1 MGSDSHMYTL
11 LMRRNYY
18 IKRSYDWYHRRVW
31 CQHLLCTEKK
41 MSTSTVTRTASTSSD
56 TSLGDWLEEEEGV
69 VVKDEETLTE
79 SSLSPTVD
87 RVIVDNYFPI
97 STTPIETIVRESLHN
112 LLTSLLTKFETEVL
126 VVISVLAVLSL
137 LFTSVRKR
145 VLRLV
150 GCGRRPLQQPPQED
164 NEVEEKEEEE
174 TIQL

>member
-1 MGSDSHMYTL
+1 
-11 LMRRNYY
+11 
-18 IKRSYDWYHRRVW
+18 
-31 CQHLLCTEKK
+31 

-79 SSLSPTVD
+79 SSLSPTVES
-87 RVIVDNYFPI
+87 VIVDPF
-97 STTPIETIVRESLHN
+97 ETLVRDSLHK
-112 LLTSLLTKFETEVL
+112 LITSLLTKFETEVL

-174 TIQL
+174 TIRL

>member
-1 MGSDSHMYTL
+1 
-11 LMRRNYY
+11 
-18 IKRSYDWYHRRVW
+18 
-31 CQHLLCTEKK
+31 
-41 MSTSTVTRTASTSSD
+41 MSTSTVTRTTSSSD
-56 TSLGDWLEEEEGV
+56 TSLGDWLEEEGV
-69 VVKDEETLTE
+69 VVKDEETLTTE
-79 SSLSPTVD
+79 LKTDSSLSPTVES
-87 RVIVDNYFPI
+87 VIVDPF
-97 STTPIETIVRESLHN
+97 ETLIRDSLHN
-112 LLTSLLTKFETEVL
+112 LITSLLTKFETEVL

>member
-56 TSLGDWLEEEEGV
+56 TSLGDWLEEEGV
-69 VVKDEETLTE
+69 VVKDEETLTTE
-79 SSLSPTVD
+79 LKTDSSLSPTVES
-87 RVIVDNYFPI
+87 VIVDPF
-97 STTPIETIVRESLHN
+97 ETLIRDSLHN
-112 LLTSLLTKFETEVL
+112 LITSLLTKFETEVL
-126 VVISVLAVLSL
+126 VVISALAVLSL

-174 TIQL
+174 TIRL

>member
-1 MGSDSHMYTL
+1 
-11 LMRRNYY
+11 
-18 IKRSYDWYHRRVW
+18 
-31 CQHLLCTEKK
+31 

-56 TSLGDWLEEEEGV
+56 TSLGDWLEEEGV

-79 SSLSPTVD
+79 SSLSPTVES
-87 RVIVDNYFPI
+87 VIVDPF
-97 STTPIETIVRESLHN
+97 ETLVRDSLHK
-112 LLTSLLTKFETEVL
+112 LITSLLTKFETDVL
-126 VVISVLAVLSL
+126 VVISALAVLSL

>member
-1 MGSDSHMYTL
+1 
-11 LMRRNYY
+11 
-18 IKRSYDWYHRRVW
+18 
-31 CQHLLCTEKK
+31 

-69 VVKDEETLTE
+69 VVKDEETLTD
-79 SSLSPTVD
+79 SSLSPTVES
-87 RVIVDNYFPI
+87 VIVDPF
-97 STTPIETIVRESLHN
+97 ETLIQDSLHK
-112 LLTSLLTKFETEVL
+112 LITSLLTKFETEVL
-126 VVISVLAVLSL
+126 VVISALAVLSL

>member
-56 TSLGDWLEEEEGV
+56 TSLGDWLEEEGV
-69 VVKDEETLTE
+69 VVKDEETLTTE
-79 SSLSPTVD
+79 LKTDSSLSPTVES
-87 RVIVDNYFPI
+87 VIVDPF
-97 STTPIETIVRESLHN
+97 ETLVRDSLHN
-112 LLTSLLTKFETEVL
+112 LITSLLTKFETEVL
-126 VVISVLAVLSL
+126 VVISALAVLSL

>member
-1 MGSDSHMYTL
+1 
-11 LMRRNYY
+11 
-18 IKRSYDWYHRRVW
+18 
-31 CQHLLCTEKK
+31 

-56 TSLGDWLEEEEGV
+56 TSLGDWLEEEGV

-79 SSLSPTVD
+79 LKTDSSLSPTVES
-87 RVIVDNYFPI
+87 VIVDPF
-97 STTPIETIVRESLHN
+97 ETLIRDSLHN
-112 LLTSLLTKFETEVL
+112 LITSLLTKFETEVL

>member
-56 TSLGDWLEEEEGV
+56 TSLGDWLEEEGV
-69 VVKDEETLTE
+69 VVKDEETLTTE
-79 SSLSPTVD
+79 LKTDSSLSPTVES
-87 RVIVDNYFPI
+87 VIVDPF
-97 STTPIETIVRESLHN
+97 ETLIQDSLHK
-112 LLTSLLTKFETEVL
+112 LITSLLTKFETEVL
-126 VVISVLAVLSL
+126 VVISALAVLSL

-174 TIQL
+174 ETIRL

>member
-1 MGSDSHMYTL
+1 
-11 LMRRNYY
+11 
-18 IKRSYDWYHRRVW
+18 
-31 CQHLLCTEKK
+31 

-56 TSLGDWLEEEEGV
+56 TSLGDWLEEEGV

-79 SSLSPTVD
+79 SSLSPTVES
-87 RVIVDNYFPI
+87 VIVDPF
-97 STTPIETIVRESLHN
+97 ETLVRDSLHK
-112 LLTSLLTKFETEVL
+112 LITSLLTKFETEVL
-126 VVISVLAVLSL
+126 VVISALAVLSL

-174 TIQL
+174 TIRL

>member
-1 MGSDSHMYTL
+1 
-11 LMRRNYY
+11 
-18 IKRSYDWYHRRVW
+18 
-31 CQHLLCTEKK
+31 

-56 TSLGDWLEEEEGV
+56 TSLGDWLEEEGV

-79 SSLSPTVD
+79 SSLSPTVES
-87 RVIVDNYFPI
+87 VIVDPF
-97 STTPIETIVRESLHN
+97 ETLVRDSLHK
-112 LLTSLLTKFETEVL
+112 LITSLLTKFETEVL

-164 NEVEEKEEEE
+164 NKVEEKEEEE
-174 TIQL
+174 ETIQL

>member
-41 MSTSTVTRTASTSSD
+41 MSTSTVTRTTSSD
-56 TSLGDWLEEEEGV
+56 TSLGDWLEEEGV
-69 VVKDEETLTE
+69 VVKDEETLTTE
-79 SSLSPTVD
+79 LKTDSSLSPTVD
-87 RVIVDNYFPI
+87 SVIVDPF
-97 STTPIETIVRESLHN
+97 ETLVRDSLHN
-112 LLTSLLTKFETEVL
+112 LITSLLTKFETEVL

-174 TIQL
+174 ETIRL

>member
-56 TSLGDWLEEEEGV
+56 TSLGDWLEEEGV
-69 VVKDEETLTE
+69 VVKDEETLTTE
-79 SSLSPTVD
+79 LKTDSSLSPTVES
-87 RVIVDNYFPI
+87 VIVDPF
-97 STTPIETIVRESLHN
+97 ETLIRDSLHN
-112 LLTSLLTKFETEVL
+112 LITSLLTKFETEVL
-126 VVISVLAVLSL
+126 VVISALAVLSL

>member
-56 TSLGDWLEEEEGV
+56 TSLGDWLEEEGV
-69 VVKDEETLTE
+69 VVKDEETLTTE
-79 SSLSPTVD
+79 LKTDSSLSPTVES
-87 RVIVDNYFPI
+87 VIVDPF
-97 STTPIETIVRESLHN
+97 ETLIRDSLHN
-112 LLTSLLTKFETEVL
+112 LITSLLTKFETEVL

-174 TIQL
+174 TIRL

>member
-1 MGSDSHMYTL
+1 
-11 LMRRNYY
+11 
-18 IKRSYDWYHRRVW
+18 
-31 CQHLLCTEKK
+31 

-56 TSLGDWLEEEEGV
+56 TSLGDWLEEEGV

-79 SSLSPTVD
+79 SSLSPTVE
-87 RVIVDNYFPI
+87 RVIVDPF
-97 STTPIETIVRESLHN
+97 ETLVRDSLHK
-112 LLTSLLTKFETEVL
+112 LITSLLTKFETEVL
-126 VVISVLAVLSL
+126 VVISALAVLSL

-174 TIQL
+174 TIRL

>member
-1 MGSDSHMYTL
+1 MGSDHMYTL
-11 LMRRNYY
+11 HMRRNYY

-56 TSLGDWLEEEEGV
+56 TSLGDWLEEEGV
-69 VVKDEETLTE
+69 VVKDEETLTTE
-79 SSLSPTVD
+79 LKTDSSLSPTVES
-87 RVIVDNYFPI
+87 VIVDPF
-97 STTPIETIVRESLHN
+97 ETLIRDSLHN
-112 LLTSLLTKFETEVL
+112 LITSLLTKFETEVL

>member
-79 SSLSPTVD
+79 SSLSPTVES
-87 RVIVDNYFPI
+87 VIVDPF
-97 STTPIETIVRESLHN
+97 ETLVRDSLHK
-112 LLTSLLTKFETEVL
+112 LITSLLTKFETDVL

-164 NEVEEKEEEE
+164 NKVEEEE

>member
-1 MGSDSHMYTL
+1 
-11 LMRRNYY
+11 
-18 IKRSYDWYHRRVW
+18 
-31 CQHLLCTEKK
+31 

-79 SSLSPTVD
+79 SSLSPTVES
-87 RVIVDNYFPI
+87 VIVDPF
-97 STTPIETIVRESLHN
+97 ETLVRDSLHK
-112 LLTSLLTKFETEVL
+112 LITSLLTKFETDVL

-174 TIQL
+174 TIRL

>member
-1 MGSDSHMYTL
+1 
-11 LMRRNYY
+11 
-18 IKRSYDWYHRRVW
+18 
-31 CQHLLCTEKK
+31 

-56 TSLGDWLEEEEGV
+56 TSLGDWLEEEGV

-79 SSLSPTVD
+79 SSLSPTVES
-87 RVIVDNYFPI
+87 VIVDPF
-97 STTPIETIVRESLHN
+97 ETLVRDSLHK
-112 LLTSLLTKFETEVL
+112 LITSLLTKFETDVL
-126 VVISVLAVLSL
+126 VVISALAVLSL

-174 TIQL
+174 TIRL

>member
-41 MSTSTVTRTASTSSD
+41 MSTSTVTRTTSSSD
-56 TSLGDWLEEEEGV
+56 TSFGDWLEEEGV
-69 VVKDEETLTE
+69 VVKDEETLTTE
-79 SSLSPTVD
+79 LKTDSSLSPTVES
-87 RVIVDNYFPI
+87 VIVDPF
-97 STTPIETIVRESLHN
+97 ETLIRDSLHN
-112 LLTSLLTKFETEVL
+112 LITSLLTKFETEVL

-150 GCGRRPLQQPPQED
+150 GCGRRPLQQPQED

-174 TIQL
+174 TIRL

>member
-56 TSLGDWLEEEEGV
+56 TSLGDWLEEEGV
-69 VVKDEETLTE
+69 VVKDEETLTTE
-79 SSLSPTVD
+79 LKTDSSLSPTVES
-87 RVIVDNYFPI
+87 VIVDPF
-97 STTPIETIVRESLHN
+97 ETLIQDSLHK
-112 LLTSLLTKFETEVL
+112 LITSLLTKFETEVL

-174 TIQL
+174 TIRL

>member
-41 MSTSTVTRTASTSSD
+41 MSTSTVTRTTSSSN
-56 TSLGDWLEEEEGV
+56 TSLGDWLEEEGV

-79 SSLSPTVD
+79 SSLSPTVES
-87 RVIVDNYFPI
+87 VIVDPF
-97 STTPIETIVRESLHN
+97 ETLVRDSLHN
-112 LLTSLLTKFETEVL
+112 LITSLLTKFETEVL

-174 TIQL
+174 EEETIRL

>member
-1 MGSDSHMYTL
+1 
-11 LMRRNYY
+11 
-18 IKRSYDWYHRRVW
+18 
-31 CQHLLCTEKK
+31 

-69 VVKDEETLTE
+69 VVKDEETLTD
-79 SSLSPTVD
+79 SSLSPTVES
-87 RVIVDNYFPI
+87 VIVDPF
-97 STTPIETIVRESLHN
+97 ETLIQDSLHK
-112 LLTSLLTKFETEVL
+112 LITSLLTKFETEVL

-164 NEVEEKEEEE
+164 NKVEEEE
-174 TIQL
+174 EEEEEICCHSIRSVNSSNRKPDLSDIVTVIAEGKDVETQRLTHSRKEQ

>member
-41 MSTSTVTRTASTSSD
+41 MSTSTVTRTTSSSSSD

-69 VVKDEETLTE
+69 VVKDEETLTD
-79 SSLSPTVD
+79 SSLSPTVES
-87 RVIVDNYFPI
+87 VIVDPF
-97 STTPIETIVRESLHN
+97 ETLIQDSLHK
-112 LLTSLLTKFETEVL
+112 LITSLLTKFETEVL
-126 VVISVLAVLSL
+126 VVISALAVLSL

-150 GCGRRPLQQPPQED
+150 GCGRRPLQQLPQED
-164 NEVEEKEEEE
+164 NKVEEKEEEE
-174 TIQL
+174 ETIRL

>member
-1 MGSDSHMYTL
+1 
-11 LMRRNYY
+11 
-18 IKRSYDWYHRRVW
+18 
-31 CQHLLCTEKK
+31 

-56 TSLGDWLEEEEGV
+56 TSLGDWLEEEEEGV

-79 SSLSPTVD
+79 SSLSPTVES
-87 RVIVDNYFPI
+87 VIVDPF
-97 STTPIETIVRESLHN
+97 ETLVRDSLHK
-112 LLTSLLTKFETEVL
+112 LITSLLTKFETDVL
-126 VVISVLAVLSL
+126 VVISALAVLSL

>member
-1 MGSDSHMYTL
+1 
-11 LMRRNYY
+11 
-18 IKRSYDWYHRRVW
+18 
-31 CQHLLCTEKK
+31 

-79 SSLSPTVD
+79 SSLSPTVES
-87 RVIVDNYFPI
+87 VIVDPF
-97 STTPIETIVRESLHN
+97 ETLVRDSLHK
-112 LLTSLLTKFETEVL
+112 LITSLLTKFETEVL
-126 VVISVLAVLSL
+126 VVISALAVLSL

>member
-1 MGSDSHMYTL
+1 
-11 LMRRNYY
+11 
-18 IKRSYDWYHRRVW
+18 
-31 CQHLLCTEKK
+31 

-79 SSLSPTVD
+79 SSLSPTVES
-87 RVIVDNYFPI
+87 VIVDPF
-97 STTPIETIVRESLHN
+97 ETLVRDSLHN
-112 LLTSLLTKFETEVL
+112 LITSLLTKFETEVL

-174 TIQL
+174 TIRL